1 LHLAGESIATNVGPE
16 KAVPRNSKLLV
27 LLLATLFI
35 AASAFSL
42 DLTRPSHAAQTSAVL
57 VQGAKDYA
65 QDVDKLLRRYDK
77 LELDSAR
84 VSAQVKET
92 GRIFLPTSAGGFDIT
107 LTPHD
112 MRAARYRAQ
121 EAMDGGVIR
130 ELERGP
136 ARTYKGV
143 VAGIP
148 DGQARITVDNET
160 FEGLIITPRQ
170 IYFIEPARR
179 YSAKAGTGD
188 FVIYQQS
195 DLLQGSL
202 GECGVTTLAE
212 KVSAETLRVESRT
225 GSALSANGVSEEFF
239 TPPRTIDLATEADF
253 EYFTFFGTATAANNE
268 ILSIMNQVEGIYNSH
283 FGLQFT
289 IVFQNVWSTASD
301 PYNTS
306 NASPALNEFTNYWN
320 ANHGSL
326 DRDLVHMWTGKDF
339 EGGTIGIAWQP
350 GLDCPLAQNG
360 YGMSQRLS
368 GTPGKFIV
376 TAHEIGHNFNAQ
388 HSDAQAGCTNSIMNA
403 SLSGST
409 TQTFCAFS
417 IGEIEARA
425 NSEIACL
432 AQALT
437 PGCTYTLSSFGQSVG
452 SSGGSGSVNVTTV
465 GTNCVWAANS
475 AVNWIII
482 TSGPGGTNS
491 GTVTFAVAPNTNG
504 FARQGLL
511 RIAEQNFIVTQPGA
525 PGCNAVPISLGQTI
539 NASLAGS
546 DCRSSQRENTY
557 ADQYSFSGTAGE
569 QVSIAMTSTGPT
581 TFDTYLY
588 LIGPTGAVVSEND
601 DIVGGSD
608 LNSRIPVTGFFSLP
622 VTGAYIIEA
631 TSYNPTTT
639 GNYSLTLTSG
649 SPNTVQLAQASFNA
663 NEGAGRLDVT
673 VNRSGVITGA
683 ASVNYATSD
692 SAGLNN
698 CNVFNGIASS
708 RCDYATSVGTV
719 NFAAGESFK
728 SFSIP
733 LVDDSYAEGLENFT
747 VTLSGPI
754 GSSLGS
760 QSTATATIAD
770 NETSVGPNPIDGTA
784 FFVRQHYIDFL
795 GREPDPSGFQGWQ
808 DTINGC
814 PAGNTTCD
822 RIHVS
827 GNFFQSLEFQQRGYF
842 IYRFYP
848 VAFGRKPDY
857 AEFIPDLAS
866 VSGFLSDTELEE
878 ARVAFVIDFMSR
890 PLFVATYNGL
900 SNTQYVDTLLATA
913 GVTSANRNFWI
924 MALDSGTRTRAQV
937 LREIAESTEV
947 FNKYRNQAFVVMQYF
962 GYLRRDPDGSY
973 LAWINVL
980 DTTGDSRN
988 MINGFVN
995 SLEYR
1000 FRFGP

>member
-1 LHLAGESIATNVGPE
+1 M
-16 KAVPRNSKLLV
+16 PRNSKLLV
-27 LLLATLFI
+27 FLLATLFV
-35 AASAFSL
+35 AAGAFSL
-42 DLTRPSHAAQTSAVL
+42 DLTRPSHAAQNGAVL
-57 VQGAKDYA
+57 AQGAKAYA

-77 LELDSAR
+77 LELDSAI
-84 VSAQVKET
+84 VAAQVKES
-92 GRIFLPTSAGGFDIT
+92 GRIFLPTAAGGFDLT

-112 MRAARYRAQ
+112 MRAERYRAQ
-121 EAMDGGVIR
+121 EVMDGGVVR
-130 ELERGP
+130 ELERGA

-160 FEGLIITPRQ
+160 LEGLIITQAQ
-170 IYFIEPARR
+170 IYFIEPAKR
-179 YSAKAGTGD
+179 YSTKAGARD

-202 GECGVTTLAE
+202 GECGITTLAE
-212 KVSAETLRVESRT
+212 KVSAETLRVESQT
-225 GSALSANGVSEEFF
+225 ASALSTNGVVEELFS
-239 TPPRTIDLATEADF
+239 PPRTIDLATEADF
-253 EYFTFFGTATAANNE
+253 EYFTFFGSATAANNE
-268 ILSIMNQVEGIYNSH
+268 ILSIMNQVEGIYDSH

-301 PYNTS
+301 PYTS
-306 NASPALNEFTNYWN
+306 TNSSTALDQFTNYWN

-339 EGGTIGIAWQP
+339 DGSTIGIAWQP
-350 GLDCPLAQNG
+350 GLDCPLAQSG

-388 HSDAQAGCTNSIMNA
+388 HSDAQAGCANSIMNA

-409 TQTFCAFS
+409 TQTFCPFS
-417 IGEIEARA
+417 VSEIEARA
-425 NSEIACL
+425 NSKIACL

-525 PGCNAVPISLGQTI
+525 PGCTVVPISLGQTI
-539 NASLAGS
+539 NASLASS
-546 DCRSSQRENTY
+546 DCRSSQRENAY
-557 ADQYSFSGTAGE
+557 ADQYSFSGLAGE
-569 QVSIAMTSTGPT
+569 QVSIAMTSTGS

-588 LIGPTGAVVSEND
+588 LLGPNGAVVAEND
-601 DIVGGSD
+601 DIQGGVE

-622 VTGAYIIEA
+622 VTGSYIIEA
-631 TSYNPTTT
+631 TSYNPTTP
-639 GNYSLTLTSG
+639 GSYSLTLTSG
-649 SPNTVQLAQASFNA
+649 SPNTVQLAQATFNA
-663 NEGAGRLDVT
+663 NEGAGRMDIT
-673 VNRSGVITGA
+673 INRSGVITGA
-683 ASVNYATSD
+683 ASVSYATSD

-708 RCDYATSVGTV
+708 RCDYAASVGTI
-719 NFAAGESFK
+719 NFAAGESSK

-747 VTLSGPI
+747 VTLSRPAGT
-754 GSSLGS
+754 SLGS
-760 QSTATATIAD
+760 QATTTATISD

-795 GREPDPSGFQGWQ
+795 GREPDPGGFQGWQ
-808 DTINGC
+808 DTINNC
-814 PAGNTTCD
+814 PQGNITCD
-822 RIHVS
+822 RVHVS

-842 IYRFYP
+842 VYRFYP

-857 AEFIPDLAS
+857 AEFIPDLAR
-866 VSGFLSDTELEE
+866 VSGFLSDAQLE
-878 ARVAFVIDFMSR
+878 AAKVAFVNDFMNR
-890 PLFVATYNGL
+890 PAFASTYNGL
-900 SNTQYVDTLLATA
+900 SNTQYVDNLLSTA

-924 MALDSGTRTRAQV
+924 AALGNGTRTRAQV

-947 FNKYRNQAFVVMQYF
+947 FNKYFNQAFVVMQYF
-962 GYLRRDPDGSY
+962 GYLRRDPDASY
-973 LAWINVL
+973 LNWIQEL
-980 DTTGDSRN
+980 DTTGNSRN